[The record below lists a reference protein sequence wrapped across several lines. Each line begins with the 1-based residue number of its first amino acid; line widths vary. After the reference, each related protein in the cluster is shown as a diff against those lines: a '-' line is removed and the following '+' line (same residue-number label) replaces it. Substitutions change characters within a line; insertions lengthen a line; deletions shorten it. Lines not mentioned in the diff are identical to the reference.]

1 MPKILLIADSDALWT
16 KRAVEYLLLP
26 AGYEIVIFPIW
37 GHKGQ
42 FDDYYRE
49 HGVTVYRDPHRLPV
63 IRHIPRVRM
72 WARIALN
79 ARDLAKYGP
88 FDVVHNHY
96 LSQRDLSLGW
106 RVSRRFHARWV
117 CTFWGSDLLRASDRA
132 LRQMLPYLRRCDRLT
147 ACNERMRDKLRQS
160 CGEELYQKTRM
171 TIWGQDGFAAID
183 GILSNETREDC
194 RTHYGIRPGNYVVSI
209 GYSADNAQ
217 HQLEVVEALS
227 ALPKENLS
235 HMTLVLQQTYVK
247 RDPAYMERVRQAAE
261 ALPCQAVVLRDFL
274 DLTETARLRLCADLF
289 ILAISTDAFA
299 ASMQEYL
306 YAGAVFLMGDW
317 LGYPQLD
324 ELGIPINR
332 FHEYK
337 ELPALVQQAMN
348 GKLQRS
354 TDEQRAL
361 LPAHYSWDAVHKD
374 WLGLYE

>member
-63 IRHIPRVRM
+63 IRHIPRARM

-96 LSQRDLSLGW
+96 LSQRDLALGW

-183 GILSNETREDC
+183 GISSNETRENC
-194 RTHYGIRPGNYVVSI
+194 RAHYGIRPNNYVVSI

-227 ALPKENLS
+227 ALPKETLS

-361 LPAHYSWDAVHKD
+361 LPAHYSWDAVRKD
-374 WLGLYE
+374 WLGLYG

>member
-63 IRHIPRVRM
+63 ICHIPRVRM

-96 LSQRDLSLGW
+96 LSQRDLALGL

-194 RTHYGIRPGNYVVSI
+194 RAHYGIRPGNYVVSI

-261 ALPCQAVVLRDFL
+261 ALPCQVVVLRDFL

-348 GKLQRS
+348 GKLQRA

-361 LPAHYSWDAVHKD
+361 LPAHYSWDAVRKD

>member
-79 ARDLAKYGP
+79 ARDLAKYDP

-96 LSQRDLSLGW
+96 LSQRDLALGW

-147 ACNERMRDKLRQS
+147 ACNERMRDMLRQS

-171 TIWGQDGFAAID
+171 NIWGQDGFAAID
-183 GILSNETREDC
+183 RVLSTETRQDC
-194 RTHYGIRPGNYVVSI
+194 RAHYGIRPGNYVVSI

-227 ALPKENLS
+227 ALPKETPS

-247 RDPAYMERVRQAAE
+247 RDPAYMERVRQTAE

-274 DLTETARLRLCADLF
+274 DLTETARLRLCSDLF

-348 GKLQRS
+348 GKLPKA

-361 LPAHYSWDAVHKD
+361 LPAHYSWDAVRKD

>member
-49 HGVTVYRDPHRLPV
+49 HGVTVYKDSHRLPV
-63 IRHIPRVRM
+63 IRLIPRVRM

-79 ARDLAKYGP
+79 ARDLAKLGP

-96 LSQRDLSLGW
+96 LSQRDLALGL

-194 RTHYGIRPGNYVVSI
+194 RAHYGIRPGNYVVSI

-227 ALPKENLS
+227 ALPKETLS

-247 RDPAYMERVRQAAE
+247 RAPAYMERVRQAAE
-261 ALPCQAVVLRDFL
+261 ALPCQTVVLRDFL

-348 GKLQRS
+348 EKLQRS

>member
-96 LSQRDLSLGW
+96 LSQRDLALGL

-194 RTHYGIRPGNYVVSI
+194 RAHYGIRPGNYVVSI

-217 HQLEVVEALS
+217 HQLEVVGALS
-227 ALPKENLS
+227 ALPKETLS

-348 GKLQRS
+348 GKLQRA

>member
-194 RTHYGIRPGNYVVSI
+194 RAHYGIRPGNYVVSI

-227 ALPKENLS
+227 ALPKETLS

-348 GKLQRS
+348 GKLQRA

>member
-49 HGVTVYRDPHRLPV
+49 HGVTVYKDSHRLPV
-63 IRHIPRVRM
+63 IRLIPRVRM

-79 ARDLAKYGP
+79 ARDLAKLGP

-96 LSQRDLSLGW
+96 LSQRDLALGL

-147 ACNERMRDKLRQS
+147 ACNERMRDNLRQS

-194 RTHYGIRPGNYVVSI
+194 RAHYGIRPGNYVVSI

-337 ELPALVQQAMN
+337 ELPALIQQAMN
-348 GKLQRS
+348 GKLQRA

>member
-49 HGVTVYRDPHRLPV
+49 HGVTVYKDSHRLPV
-63 IRHIPRVRM
+63 IRFIPRVRM

-96 LSQRDLSLGW
+96 LSQRDLALGL

-194 RTHYGIRPGNYVVSI
+194 RAHYGIRPGNYVVSI

>member
-49 HGVTVYRDPHRLPV
+49 HGVTVYKDSHRLPV
-63 IRHIPRVRM
+63 IRFIPRVRM

-96 LSQRDLSLGW
+96 LSQRDLALGL

-194 RTHYGIRPGNYVVSI
+194 RAHYGIRPGNYVVSI

-361 LPAHYSWDAVHKD
+361 LPAHYSWDAVRKD

>member
-63 IRHIPRVRM
+63 ICHIPRVRM

-96 LSQRDLSLGW
+96 LSQRDLALGL

-194 RTHYGIRPGNYVVSI
+194 RAHYGIRPGNYVVSI

-227 ALPKENLS
+227 ALPKETLS

-348 GKLQRS
+348 GKLQRA

-361 LPAHYSWDAVHKD
+361 LPAHYSWDAVQKD
-374 WLGLYE
+374 WLGLYG

>member
-49 HGVTVYRDPHRLPV
+49 HDVTVYRDPHRLPV

-183 GILSNETREDC
+183 RVLSTETREDC
-194 RTHYGIRPGNYVVSI
+194 RAHYGIRPGNYVVSI

-261 ALPCQAVVLRDFL
+261 ALPCQVVVLRDFL

-337 ELPALVQQAMN
+337 ELPALIQQAMN
-348 GKLQRS
+348 GKLQRA

>member
-96 LSQRDLSLGW
+96 LSQRDLALGL

-117 CTFWGSDLLRASDRA
+117 CTFWGSDLLRACDRS
-132 LRQMLPYLRRCDRLT
+132 LRQMCPYLRRCDRLT

-194 RTHYGIRPGNYVVSI
+194 RAHYGIRPGNYVVSI

-227 ALPKENLS
+227 ALPKETLS

>member
-26 AGYEIVIFPIW
+26 AGYEIVLFPIW

-49 HGVTVYRDPHRLPV
+49 HGVTVYHDPHRLPV

-79 ARDLAKYGP
+79 ARKLAQYGP

-96 LSQRDLSLGW
+96 LSQRDLALGQ
-106 RVSRRFHARWV
+106 RMARRFHARWV

-147 ACNERMRDKLRQS
+147 ACNERMRDKIRRC
-160 CGEELYQKTRM
+160 CGEELYRKTRM
-171 TIWGQDGFAAID
+171 AIWGQDGFAAID
-183 GILSNETREDC
+183 RILSAETREDC
-194 RTHYGIRPGNYVVSI
+194 RAHYGILPDRYVVSI

-227 ALPKENLS
+227 ALPEETLS
-235 HMTLVLQQTYVK
+235 RMTLVLQQTYVK

-274 DLTETARLRLCADLF
+274 DLTQTARLRLCADLF

-348 GKLQRS
+348 GKLQKA

-361 LPAHYSWDAVHKD
+361 LPGHYSWDAVRKD
-374 WLGLYE
+374 WLGLYK

>member
-183 GILSNETREDC
+183 RVLSTETREDC
-194 RTHYGIRPGNYVVSI
+194 RAHYGIRPGNYVVSI

-227 ALPKENLS
+227 ALPKETLS

-261 ALPCQAVVLRDFL
+261 ALPCQVVVLRDFL

>member
-49 HGVTVYRDPHRLPV
+49 HGVTVYKDSHRLPV
-63 IRHIPRVRM
+63 IRFIPRVRM

-96 LSQRDLSLGW
+96 LSQRDLALGL

-194 RTHYGIRPGNYVVSI
+194 RAHYGIRPGNYVVSI

-261 ALPCQAVVLRDFL
+261 ALPCQVVVLRDFL

-361 LPAHYSWDAVHKD
+361 LPAHYSWDAVRKD

>member
-37 GHKGQ
+37 GHKRQ
-42 FDDYYRE
+42 FDNFYRE

-63 IRHIPRVRM
+63 ICHIPRVRM

-96 LSQRDLSLGW
+96 LSQRDLALGL

-194 RTHYGIRPGNYVVSI
+194 RAHYGIRPGNYVVSI

-227 ALPKENLS
+227 ALPKETLS

-361 LPAHYSWDAVHKD
+361 LPAHYSWDAVRKD

>member
-42 FDDYYRE
+42 FDEYYRE
-49 HGVTVYRDPHRLPV
+49 HGVTVYKDSHRLPV
-63 IRHIPRVRM
+63 IRLIPRVRM

-79 ARDLAKYGP
+79 ARDLAKDGP

-96 LSQRDLSLGW
+96 LSQRDLALGL

-194 RTHYGIRPGNYVVSI
+194 RAHYGIRPGNYVVSI

-227 ALPKENLS
+227 ALPKETLS

-247 RDPAYMERVRQAAE
+247 RDPAYRERVRQAAE
-261 ALPCQAVVLRDFL
+261 ALPCQVVVLRDFL

>member
-63 IRHIPRVRM
+63 IRHIPRARM

-96 LSQRDLSLGW
+96 LSQRDLALGL

-147 ACNERMRDKLRQS
+147 VCNERMRDKLRQS

-183 GILSNETREDC
+183 RVLSTETREDC
-194 RTHYGIRPGNYVVSI
+194 RAHYGIRPGNYVVSI

-227 ALPKENLS
+227 ALPKETLS

-274 DLTETARLRLCADLF
+274 DLTQTARLRLCADLF

-348 GKLQRS
+348 GKLQRA

>member
-49 HGVTVYRDPHRLPV
+49 HDVTVYRDPHRLPV

-96 LSQRDLSLGW
+96 LSQRDLALGW

-183 GILSNETREDC
+183 RVLSTETREDC
-194 RTHYGIRPGNYVVSI
+194 RAHYGIRPGNYVVSI

-261 ALPCQAVVLRDFL
+261 ALPCQVVVLRDFL
-274 DLTETARLRLCADLF
+274 DLTETAWLRLCADLF

-348 GKLQRS
+348 GKLQKA

>member
-79 ARDLAKYGP
+79 ARDLANYGP

-96 LSQRDLSLGW
+96 LSQRDLALGL

-160 CGEELYQKTRM
+160 YGEELYQKTRM

-194 RTHYGIRPGNYVVSI
+194 RAHYGIRPGNYVVSI

-227 ALPKENLS
+227 ALPKETLS

-337 ELPALVQQAMN
+337 ELPALVEQAMN
-348 GKLQRS
+348 GKLS
-354 TDEQRAL
+354 KAADEQRAL
-361 LPAHYSWDAVHKD
+361 LPGHYSWDAVRKD

>member
-49 HGVTVYRDPHRLPV
+49 HGVTVYKDSHRLPV
-63 IRHIPRVRM
+63 IRFIPRVRM

-79 ARDLAKYGP
+79 ARDLAKLGP

-96 LSQRDLSLGW
+96 LSQRDLALGL

-194 RTHYGIRPGNYVVSI
+194 RAHYGIRPGNYVVSI

-227 ALPKENLS
+227 ALPKETLS

-361 LPAHYSWDAVHKD
+361 LPAHYSWDAVRKD
-374 WLGLYE
+374 WLGLYG

>member
-42 FDDYYRE
+42 FDEYYRE
-49 HGVTVYRDPHRLPV
+49 HGVTVYKDSHRLPV
-63 IRHIPRVRM
+63 IRFIPRVRM

-79 ARDLAKYGP
+79 ARDLAKLGP
-88 FDVVHNHY
+88 FDAVHNHY
-96 LSQRDLSLGW
+96 LSQRDLALGQ
-106 RVSRRFHARWV
+106 RIARRFHARWV
-117 CTFWGSDLLRASDRA
+117 CTFWGSDLLRASDRS
-132 LRQMLPYLRRCDRLT
+132 LRQMCPYLRRCDRLT
-147 ACNERMRDKLRQS
+147 ACNERMRDKIRRCL
-160 CGEELYQKTRM
+160 GESLYQKTRM
-171 TIWGQDGFAAID
+171 AIWGQDGFAAID
-183 GILSNETREDC
+183 RVLAAEGREAC
-194 RTHYGIRPGNYVVSI
+194 RAYYGIRKDSYVVSI

-227 ALPKENLS
+227 ALPEETLS
-235 HMTLVLQQTYVK
+235 RMTLVLQQTYVK

-261 ALPCQAVVLRDFL
+261 ALPCQTVVLRDFL
-274 DLTETARLRLCADLF
+274 DLTQTARLRLCADLF

-332 FHEYK
+332 FHKYK
-337 ELPALVQQAMN
+337 ELPALVEQAMN
-348 GKLQRS
+348 GKLS
-354 TDEQRAL
+354 KATAEQRAL
-361 LPAHYSWDAVHKD
+361 LPGHYSWDAVRKD

>member
-49 HGVTVYRDPHRLPV
+49 HGVTVYKDSHRLPV
-63 IRHIPRVRM
+63 IRFIPRVRM

-79 ARDLAKYGP
+79 ARDLAKLGP

-96 LSQRDLSLGW
+96 LSQRDLALGQ
-106 RVSRRFHARWV
+106 RIARRFHARWV

-194 RTHYGIRPGNYVVSI
+194 RAHYGIRPGNYVVSI

-227 ALPKENLS
+227 ALPKETLS

-306 YAGAVFLMGDW
+306 YAGSVFLMGDW

>member
-1 MPKILLIADSDALWT
+1 MPKILLIADSGALWT

-96 LSQRDLSLGW
+96 LSQRDLALGL

-194 RTHYGIRPGNYVVSI
+194 RAHYGIRPGNYVVSI

-227 ALPKENLS
+227 ALPEETLAR
-235 HMTLVLQQTYVK
+235 MTLVLQQTYVK

-361 LPAHYSWDAVHKD
+361 LPAHYSWDAVRKD

>member
-96 LSQRDLSLGW
+96 LSQRDLALGL

-132 LRQMLPYLRRCDRLT
+132 LRQMLPYLRLCDRLT

-194 RTHYGIRPGNYVVSI
+194 RAHYGIRPGNYVVSI

-227 ALPKENLS
+227 ALPKETLAR
-235 HMTLVLQQTYVK
+235 MTLVLQQTYVK

-348 GKLQRS
+348 GKLQRA

-361 LPAHYSWDAVHKD
+361 LPAHYSWDAVRKD

>member
-42 FDDYYRE
+42 FDEYYRE
-49 HGVTVYRDPHRLPV
+49 HGVTVYKDSHRLPV
-63 IRHIPRVRM
+63 IRFIPRVRM

-79 ARDLAKYGP
+79 ARDLAKLGP

-96 LSQRDLSLGW
+96 LSQRDLALGQ
-106 RVSRRFHARWV
+106 RIARRFHARWV

-194 RTHYGIRPGNYVVSI
+194 RAHYGIRPGNYVVSI

-337 ELPALVQQAMN
+337 ELPALIQQAMN

>member
-49 HGVTVYRDPHRLPV
+49 HGVTVYKDSHRLPV
-63 IRHIPRVRM
+63 IRLIPRVRM

-79 ARDLAKYGP
+79 ARDLAKLGP

-96 LSQRDLSLGW
+96 LSQRDLALGL

-194 RTHYGIRPGNYVVSI
+194 RAHYGIRPGNYVVSI

-227 ALPKENLS
+227 ALPKETLS

>member
-79 ARDLAKYGP
+79 ARDLANYGP

-96 LSQRDLSLGW
+96 LSQRDLALGL

-160 CGEELYQKTRM
+160 YGEELYQKTRM

-194 RTHYGIRPGNYVVSI
+194 RAHYGIRPGNYVVSI

-227 ALPKENLS
+227 ALPKETLS

-261 ALPCQAVVLRDFL
+261 ALPCQVVVLRDFL

-348 GKLQRS
+348 GKLQRA

-361 LPAHYSWDAVHKD
+361 LPAHYSWDAVRKD

>member
-42 FDDYYRE
+42 FDNFYRE

-63 IRHIPRVRM
+63 ICHIPRVRM

-96 LSQRDLSLGW
+96 LSQRDLALGL

-194 RTHYGIRPGNYVVSI
+194 RAHYGIRPGNYVVSI

-227 ALPKENLS
+227 ALPKETLS

-261 ALPCQAVVLRDFL
+261 ALPCQVVVLRDFL

-348 GKLQRS
+348 GKLQRAS
-354 TDEQRAL
+354 DEQRAL
-361 LPAHYSWDAVHKD
+361 LPAHYSWDAVRKD
-374 WLGLYE
+374 WLGLYG

>member
-49 HGVTVYRDPHRLPV
+49 HGVTVYKDSHRLPV
-63 IRHIPRVRM
+63 IRLIPRVRM

-79 ARDLAKYGP
+79 ARDLAKLGP

-96 LSQRDLSLGW
+96 LSQRDLALGL

-147 ACNERMRDKLRQS
+147 ACNERMRDRLRQS

-194 RTHYGIRPGNYVVSI
+194 RAHYGIRPGNYVVSI

-227 ALPKENLS
+227 ALPKETLS

>member
-49 HGVTVYRDPHRLPV
+49 HGVTVYRDPHRMPV

-96 LSQRDLSLGW
+96 LSQRDLALGL
-106 RVSRRFHARWV
+106 RVSRRFHARCV

-183 GILSNETREDC
+183 RVLAAEGREAC
-194 RTHYGIRPGNYVVSI
+194 RAYYGIRKDSYVVSI

-261 ALPCQAVVLRDFL
+261 ALPCQVVVLRDFL

-337 ELPALVQQAMN
+337 ELPALIQQAMN
-348 GKLQRS
+348 GKLQRA

-361 LPAHYSWDAVHKD
+361 LPAHYSWDDVRKD

>member
-42 FDDYYRE
+42 FDNFYRE
-49 HGVTVYRDPHRLPV
+49 HGVTVYRDPHRLPM

-96 LSQRDLSLGW
+96 LSQRDLALGL

-160 CGEELYQKTRM
+160 CGEDLYQKTRM

-261 ALPCQAVVLRDFL
+261 ALPCQVVVLRDFL

-306 YAGAVFLMGDW
+306 YADAVFLMGDW

>member
-63 IRHIPRVRM
+63 IRHIPRARM

-96 LSQRDLSLGW
+96 LSQRDLALGL

-183 GILSNETREDC
+183 RVLSNETREDC
-194 RTHYGIRPGNYVVSI
+194 RAHYGIRPGNYVVSI

>member
-49 HGVTVYRDPHRLPV
+49 HGVTVYRDPHRMPV

-96 LSQRDLSLGW
+96 LSQRDLALGL

-183 GILSNETREDC
+183 RVLSTETREDC
-194 RTHYGIRPGNYVVSI
+194 RAHYGIRPGNYVVSI

-261 ALPCQAVVLRDFL
+261 ALPCQVVVLRDFL

-348 GKLQRS
+348 GKLQRA

>member
-79 ARDLAKYGP
+79 ARDLANYGP

-96 LSQRDLSLGW
+96 LSQRDLALGL

-160 CGEELYQKTRM
+160 YGEELYQKTRM

-194 RTHYGIRPGNYVVSI
+194 RAHYGIRPGNYVVSI

-227 ALPKENLS
+227 ALPKETLS

-337 ELPALVQQAMN
+337 ELPALVEQAMN

-374 WLGLYE
+374 WLGLYG

>member
-42 FDDYYRE
+42 FDNYYRE

>member
-49 HGVTVYRDPHRLPV
+49 HGVTVYKDSHRLPV
-63 IRHIPRVRM
+63 IRFIPRVRM

-79 ARDLAKYGP
+79 ARDLAKLGP

-96 LSQRDLSLGW
+96 LSQRDLALGQ
-106 RVSRRFHARWV
+106 RIARRFHARWV

-183 GILSNETREDC
+183 RVLAAEGREAC
-194 RTHYGIRPGNYVVSI
+194 RAYYGIRKDSYVVSI

-227 ALPKENLS
+227 ALPKETLS

-337 ELPALVQQAMN
+337 ELPALIQQAMN
-348 GKLQRS
+348 GKLS
-354 TDEQRAL
+354 TAADEQRAL
-361 LPAHYSWDAVHKD
+361 LPGHYSWDAVRKD

>member
-49 HGVTVYRDPHRLPV
+49 HGVTVYKDSHRLPV
-63 IRHIPRVRM
+63 IRFIPRVRM

-96 LSQRDLSLGW
+96 LSQRDLALGL

-183 GILSNETREDC
+183 RVLSTETREDC
-194 RTHYGIRPGNYVVSI
+194 RAHYGIRPDNYVVSI

-261 ALPCQAVVLRDFL
+261 ALPCQVVVLRDFL

-361 LPAHYSWDAVHKD
+361 LPAHYSWDAVRKD

>member
-96 LSQRDLSLGW
+96 LSQRDLSLGL

-194 RTHYGIRPGNYVVSI
+194 RAHYGIRPGNYVVSI

-227 ALPKENLS
+227 ALPKETLS

>member
-49 HGVTVYRDPHRLPV
+49 HGVTVYKDSHRLPV
-63 IRHIPRVRM
+63 IRFIPRVRM

-79 ARDLAKYGP
+79 ARDLAKLGP

-96 LSQRDLSLGW
+96 LSQRDLALGQ
-106 RVSRRFHARWV
+106 RIARRFHARWV
-117 CTFWGSDLLRASDRA
+117 CTFWGSDLLRASDRS
-132 LRQMLPYLRRCDRLT
+132 LRQMCPYLRRCDRLT

-183 GILSNETREDC
+183 RVLAAEGREAC
-194 RTHYGIRPGNYVVSI
+194 RAYYGIRKDSYVVSI

-306 YAGAVFLMGDW
+306 YAGSVFLMGDW